1 MKVMKCKVCGKVV
14 IVQNDTPSGMVCCG
28 ENMVELV
35 PGETDGAVEKHV
47 PAVSVNGNKVHAEV
61 GSVEHP
67 MLENHYIMFILLET
81 EKGYQVR
88 NLVPGEKPVADFT
101 VEDGDKAVAVYEYCN
116 LHGFWKVEV

>member
-1 MKVMKCKVCGKVV
+1 
-14 IVQNDTPSGMVCCG
+14 
-28 ENMVELV
+28 
-35 PGETDGAVEKHV
+35 
-47 PAVSVNGNKVHAEV
+47 
-61 GSVEHP
+61 

-116 LHGFWKVEV
+116 LHGFWKAEV